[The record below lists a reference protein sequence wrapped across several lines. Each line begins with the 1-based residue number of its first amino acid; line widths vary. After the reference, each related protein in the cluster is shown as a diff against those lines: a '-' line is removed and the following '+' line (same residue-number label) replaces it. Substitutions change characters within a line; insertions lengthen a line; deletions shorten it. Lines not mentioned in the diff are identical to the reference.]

1 MVRKIYLTDGGIETD
16 LIFHRGFDLP
26 HFAAFDLLKT
36 APGRAALENYFRE
49 YAELAKNQ
57 KVGLILESPTWRAS
71 PDWGK
76 KLGYTEPALIEA
88 NFRAIA
94 LLKRLRKEYQNPKA
108 KILISGCVGPRGDGY
123 QPANLMTVEE
133 AERYHSFQIGVF
145 ATAAVDR
152 ITAITMNY
160 VEEALGVA
168 RAAAATGLPAVISFT
183 VETDGKLPTGQT
195 LQSAIER
202 VDREAPRPPAFYMIN
217 CAHPEHFAEVL
228 AGGGPWVDRIQ
239 GLRANASAKSH
250 AELNDS
256 AELDEGD
263 LKDFGRWHGELFG
276 ELKNLHTLGGCCG
289 TDARH
294 VEFGIRAWKEL
305 LR

>member
-1 MVRKIYLTDGGIETD
+1 MVREIYLTDGGLETD

-26 HFAAFDLLKT
+26 HFAAFDLLKS
-36 APGRAALENYFRE
+36 AEGRAALENYFRE
-49 YAELAKNQ
+49 YAELAKKQ
-57 KVGLILESPTWRAS
+57 GVGLLLESPTWRAS

-94 LLKRLRKEYQNPKA
+94 MLKRLRKEYESPECKV
-108 KILISGCVGPRGDGY
+108 LISGCVGPRGDGY
-123 QPANLMTVEE
+123 QPSNTMTVEE
-133 AERYHSFQIGVF
+133 AERYHSFQVGAF
-145 ATAAVDR
+145 ATAAVDL

-160 VEEALGVA
+160 VEEAIGIA
-168 RAAAATGLPAVISFT
+168 RAAAAFGLPAVISFT
-183 VETDGKLPTGQT
+183 VETDGKLPTGET
-195 LQSAIER
+195 IQSAIQK
-202 VDREAPRPPAFYMIN
+202 VDREAPRKPIYYMIN
-217 CAHPEHFAEVL
+217 CAHPSHFAEAL
-228 AGGGPWVDRIQ
+228 ARGEPWVERIQ
-239 GLRANASAKSH
+239 GLRANASVKSH

-263 LKDFGRWHGELFG
+263 LEDFGRRHAELFKK
-276 ELKNLHTLGGCCG
+276 LKGLRVLGGCCG

-294 VEFGIRAWKEL
+294 VEAGIRSCKES